1 MEKMVDEKILEYI
14 NAAEKKEAQKD
25 ISNGAIKIGQ
35 RYYEFEETEFFEGK
49 LKMYIPKDFQDMPL
63 EARKFKY
70 PSENRPEV
78 IKCNED
84 GSIAVTFKLIES
96 ILTEEYVEQLRD
108 MMKAINKRLNPANI
122 YFDEE
127 ILEVDGK
134 NIGYFDFKS
143 SAIDDFLYNYMFFLS
158 LEGKTV
164 IGTFSCIF
172 RDYAEWKDIIM
183 QMVNTI
189 RIKKEEN
196 N

>member
-70 PSENRPEV
+70 PSENRPEI

-127 ILEVDGK
+127 ILEVDRK

-189 RIKKEEN
+189 RIKKVEN

>member
-1 MEKMVDEKILEYI
+1 MMRV
-14 NAAEKKEAQKD
+14 A
-25 ISNGAIKIGQ
+25 
-35 RYYEFEETEFFEGK
+35 GK
-49 LKMYIPKDFQDMPL
+49 LKIYIPKDFQDMPL

-70 PSENRPEV
+70 PSENRPEI

-127 ILEVDGK
+127 ILEVDRK

-189 RIKKEEN
+189 RIKKVEN